1 MKVVGE
7 MVADVGLTGDAVGM
21 EMGCMQATEPAC
33 GSEVK

>member
-21 EMGCMQATEPAC
+21 EMGCMQATEPP
-33 GSEVK
+33 VDRK